1 MYQCSND
8 RSKNPLALAMGS
20 VNKCA
25 ALEFFDDSGM
35 ELPNSIV
42 IPNNAFVDYAFSEE
56 SHVMEI
62 ILPKKNNITVA
73 MLRDTSEFFYASR
86 IRFQNETGEEI
97 RGDLYDQDFLSRFV
111 SLSYTQNEALDMI
124 VVLA

>member
-1 MYQCSND
+1 MKKYG
-8 RSKNPLALAMGS
+8 KIKKMKEFI
-20 VNKCA
+20 KCA
-25 ALEFFDDSGM
+25 ALEFFDDSGV

-42 IPNNAFVDYAFSEE
+42 IPNNAFVDYVFSEE

>member
-1 MYQCSND
+1 MKKYG
-8 RSKNPLALAMGS
+8 KIKKMKEYI
-20 VNKCA
+20 KCA
-25 ALEFFDDSGM
+25 ALEFFDDSGV

-42 IPNNAFVDYAFSEE
+42 IPNNAFVDYVFSEE